1 MSDIYGVRLRATDV
15 DASYPFLR
23 SYIVADDSMRRV
35 FQRFGLCLSVP
46 FTATLRAALT
56 AKPIEAFS
64 WDRTE
69 KPIEGWKA
77 LPEHARVVVTLNHRS
92 PRRIDDWIP
101 KKLRGKLA
109 DDSQTTLAALR
120 LTHAPD
126 DTLVH
131 TDEAR
136 PICTLCPRQ
145 LIHMA
150 GGCAPGCGD
159 CHRHMVIPF
168 DPHTK
173 NAARCTSLPIQR

>member
-1 MSDIYGVRLRATDV
+1 MSDIYAIRLRATYV
-15 DASYPFLR
+15 DAAYPFLR
-23 SYIVADDSMRRV
+23 SYIVADDSMHRA
-35 FQRFGLCLSVP
+35 FQWFGLCLSVP
-46 FTATLRAALT
+46 LGAPLRAALA
-56 AKPIEAFS
+56 AKPVEAFS

-109 DDSQTTLAALR
+109 DNSPKTLEALR
-120 LTHAPD
+120 ASHAPD

-150 GGCAPGCGD
+150 GECTPGCGD

-173 NAARCTSLPIQR
+173 NAARRTSLPVHR